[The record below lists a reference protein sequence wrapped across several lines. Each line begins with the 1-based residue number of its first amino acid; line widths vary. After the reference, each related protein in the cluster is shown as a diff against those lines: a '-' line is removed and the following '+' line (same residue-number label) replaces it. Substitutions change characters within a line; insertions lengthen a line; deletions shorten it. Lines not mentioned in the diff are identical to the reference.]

1 LADAFNVDVD
11 TARKL
16 QCNNDNRKHI
26 VRVQGDL
33 QVLRPPRSREESERE
48 ESQERESERWRE
60 GQRQQGGRG
69 RENGLEETI
78 CSLRLREN
86 IGRRSRADIYTEQVG
101 RINTVNSNTLPVLRW
116 LQLSAERG
124 DLNRV
129 IIIIYALFW
138 N

>member
-1 LADAFNVDVD
+1 VNED

-16 QCNNDNRKHI
+16 QGNNDNRRHI
-26 VRVQGDL
+26 VRVEGDL
-33 QVLRPPRSREESERE
+33 QVLRPPMSREEWERE
-48 ESQERESERWRE
+48 ESQERESERERE
-60 GQRQQGGRG
+60 RQRQQGGRG
-69 RENGLEETI
+69 RENGFEETI
-78 CSLRLREN
+78 CTMRLREN
-86 IGRRSRADIYTEQVG
+86 IGRRSRADIYTEQAG

-129 IIIIYALFW
+129 IIIIYTLFC